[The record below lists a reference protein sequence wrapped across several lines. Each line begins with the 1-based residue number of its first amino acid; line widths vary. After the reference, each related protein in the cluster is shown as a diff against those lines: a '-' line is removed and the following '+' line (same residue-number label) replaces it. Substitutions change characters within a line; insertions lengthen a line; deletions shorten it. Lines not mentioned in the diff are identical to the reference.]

1 MPKRVIRTCL
11 SIIVS
16 LRPTVFW
23 SSSAPTDIVIDAI
36 VIFGPLHIPI
46 EGVLRSVSGGN
57 GRRWLIVDDDLSARS
72 AAMADRGRGKVMSA
86 LLQPLA

>member
-36 VIFGPLHIPI
+36 AI

-57 GRRWLIVDDDLSARS
+57 GRRWFIVDDDLSARS